1 MNFTKAIVRTPSP
14 SLIKGLTT
22 ANLGLPVYE
31 KAIRQHGNYV
41 KTLKRLGLE
50 VTELEASDQF
60 PDATFVEDVAL
71 LTPHCAI
78 ITNPG
83 APSRKDETKLIE
95 PILKSFFKNVEHISE
110 PGTLDA
116 GDVIEIEGE
125 YFIGISERTSAK
137 GAQQLILILHQYG
150 LQGYTVPVQDGL
162 HLKSSISYLG
172 KNTLLATADF
182 SNHPVF
188 QKYDIIEVTKEETY
202 AANSLLINGKVIVP
216 KGFYHTV
223 DQLEHAG
230 FEVKEVA
237 VSEFEKVDGGLSCL
251 SLRF

>member
-14 SLIKGLTT
+14 SLIKGLSSVD
-22 ANLGLPVYE
+22 LGLPVYE
-31 KAIRQHGNYV
+31 KAIRQHRKYV
-41 KTLKRLGLE
+41 QTLKRLGLE
-50 VTELEASDQF
+50 VTELEPADQF

-78 ITNPG
+78 ITKPG
-83 APSRKDETKLIE
+83 APSRKDETKLID
-95 PILKSFFKNVEHISE
+95 PVLKSFFEQVEYISE

-137 GAQQLILILHQYG
+137 GAQQLILILHKYG

-172 KNTLLATADF
+172 RNTLLATADF
-182 SNHPVF
+182 SDHPVF
-188 QKYDIIEVTKEETY
+188 QKYDIIEVCEEESY

-216 KGFYHTV
+216 KGFYHTI

-230 FEVKEVA
+230 FDVEEVA
-237 VSEFEKVDGGLSCL
+237 VTEFEKVDGGLSCL

>member
-1 MNFTKAIVRTPSP
+1 MNFTKAIVRKPSP
-14 SLIKGLTT
+14 SLEKGLTT
-22 ANLGLPVYE
+22 AKLGLPVFE
-31 KAIRQHGNYV
+31 KAVRQHSKYV
-41 KTLKRLGLE
+41 QTLKRLGLE
-50 VTELEASDQF
+50 VTELEASDPF

-83 APSRKDETKLIE
+83 APSRKGETKLIE
-95 PILKSFFKNVEHISE
+95 PILKSFFENVEYISE

-172 KNTLLATADF
+172 NNTLLATADF
-182 SNHPVF
+182 SNHPAF
-188 QKYDIIEVTKEETY
+188 QKYDIIEVNKEETY
-202 AANSLLINGKVIVP
+202 AANALLINGKVMVP
-216 KGFYHTV
+216 RGFYHTV

-230 FEVKEVA
+230 FEVEEVA